1 MKIEGRL
8 SFKFGEDMGYD
19 DARIIAQSLEPDNL
33 PDIVTDMNE
42 NSITVTFTAN
52 SAGTILS
59 SVDDYLM
66 NAIIAEKLSYIL
78 RHNRV

>member
-8 SFKFGEDMGYD
+8 SFKLAEDREDD